1 VVHRN
6 ICPQHILVDEN
17 FFDVRICGFGH
28 CRTLPEEN
36 IKKGN
41 SRRIREALR
50 ENPDIFNNEKDLR
63 KQIARKLHKRREGLA
78 EKKRMLSCD
87 FGQRFYRAPEVL
99 QMSRHY
105 DFAVDVWSLGLTM
118 AEAAKAFNLE
128 ANFPIFF
135 DEAAFLFN
143 KKVRKENL
151 PLYQGISAHPISP
164 RSVNNDEKRDKKE
177 VTKINH

>member
-1 VVHRN
+1 
-6 ICPQHILVDEN
+6 
-17 FFDVRICGFGH
+17 
-28 CRTLPEEN
+28 
-36 IKKGN
+36 
-41 SRRIREALR
+41 
-50 ENPDIFNNEKDLR
+50 
-63 KQIARKLHKRREGLA
+63 
-78 EKKRMLSCD
+78 MLSCD

-151 PLYQGISAHPISP
+151 PLYQGVSAHPISP
-164 RSVNNDEKRDKKE
+164 RSENNDEKRDAKE
-177 VTKINH
+177 VTKINHQD

>member
-1 VVHRN
+1 M
-6 ICPQHILVDEN
+6 
-17 FFDVRICGFGH
+17 RICGFGH

-36 IKKGN
+36 IKKGSGN
-41 SRRIREALR
+41 SRRLREALR
-50 ENPDIFNNEKDLR
+50 ENPDIFNNEKNLR
-63 KQIARKLHKRREGLA
+63 KQIARKLHKRQEGLA
-78 EKKRMLSCD
+78 AKKRMLSCD

-99 QMSRHY
+99 HMSRHY

-151 PLYQGISAHPISP
+151 PLY
-164 RSVNNDEKRDKKE
+164 
-177 VTKINH
+177 